1 MAAAHFA
8 STFALPAKKTGA
20 YVGAAEAVLASGL
33 SPNGAV
39 LISANAVGEGMLTA
53 EFVMRDHRPGHYV
66 VRASKVLA
74 TQTLMGD
81 NYRLKYHTP
90 EEIMTVLDSIPI
102 GIVVLQECARGECGE
117 HENLLNKAA
126 SRYPERWR
134 LSSVIPSETGSP
146 IRIYQITGNEG
157 KAVQKLSIDMT
168 YTLGTS
174 VEK

>member
-1 MAAAHFA
+1 
-8 STFALPAKKTGA
+8 
-20 YVGAAEAVLASGL
+20 
-33 SPNGAV
+33 
-39 LISANAVGEGMLTA
+39 
-53 EFVMRDHRPGHYV
+53 
-66 VRASKVLA
+66 
-74 TQTLMGD
+74 
-81 NYRLKYHTP
+81 
-90 EEIMTVLDSIPI
+90 MTVLDSIPI